1 MKDDTWPFRAHFR
14 RKREAKSSAGVS
26 APQFLLLYHGWSEKA
41 LQFCNR
47 PSEIFV
53 PAGKTGDP
61 LLTSPTAAHKI
72 LNCIFISPGGE
83 KASKQ
88 GIPVPAAG
96 DKEGTIWLS
105 NTFL

>member
-26 APQFLLLYHGWSEKA
+26 VPQFLLLYHGWSEKA

-53 PAGKTGDP
+53 LAGKTGDP

-72 LNCIFISPGGE
+72 LNCIFAMQSIA
-83 KASKQ
+83 K
-88 GIPVPAAG
+88 VPCAVS
-96 DKEGTIWLS
+96 DGTA
-105 NTFL
+105 